1 MTKTKDLKTGVYDSK
16 GEFRELYFYKMQ
28 GLFEEMTKAAI
39 KASPELKE
47 KYENE
52 YKKKITRFSSELEF
66 CLHELGWMI
75 YDPFCQGSD
84 DVLFSNGK
92 RTYVASEDYIK
103 RPDFDR
109 KKINNDKTGF
119 PKLTDEYVGYDA
131 DLKDYE
137 AMNAGII
144 DEQGYVS
151 SFFMPSM
158 EDLATLELMH
168 KMVKDERT
176 YIDYLM
182 HKDEYSSALE
192 YLTSKKNV
200 IAIKKL
206 NDGTCTLEY
215 VSENDG
221 KVKKF
226 IDSIDAEGKVAEFVP
241 LVVEEE
247 THLKVA

>member
-1 MTKTKDLKTGVYDSK
+1 MTGVFDSK
-16 GEFRELYFYKMQ
+16 GNFRELYFYKMQ
-28 GLFEEMTKAAI
+28 ELFEVMTKAAI
-39 KASPELKE
+39 DVSPELKE

-52 YKKKITRFSSELEF
+52 YKSKITRFSSELEF

-75 YDPFCQGSD
+75 LDPFCQGEKT
-84 DVLFSNGK
+84 VLFSNGH
-92 RTYVASEDYIK
+92 RSYVASTDYIK
-103 RPDFDR
+103 APNFDR
-109 KKINNDKTGF
+109 KSIDNNETGF
-119 PKLTDEYVGYDA
+119 PILTDEYVSYDPE
-131 DLKDYE
+131 LKDYDK
-137 AMNAGII
+137 MDGGII

-168 KMVKDERT
+168 KMIRDEKA

-182 HKDEYSSALE
+182 HKHEFPSALE

-206 NDGTCTLEY
+206 NDGSCTLEF

-221 KVKKF
+221 KVQDFIKKLE
-226 IDSIDAEGKVAEFVP
+226 SEGHIAEFVP
-241 LVVEEE
+241 LVAEEN
-247 THLKVA
+247 HLKVA

>member
-1 MTKTKDLKTGVYDSK
+1 MTGVFDTD
-16 GEFRELYFYKMQ
+16 GNFRELYFYKLQ
-28 GLFEEMTKAAI
+28 GLFEVMTKAAI
-39 KASPELKE
+39 EASSELKE

-52 YKKKITRFSSELEF
+52 YKNKITRFSSELEF

-75 YDPFCQGSD
+75 RDPFCQGKD
-84 DVLFSNGK
+84 EVLFSNGH
-92 RTYVASEDYIK
+92 RSYIASIDYVSS
-103 RPDFDR
+103 PDFDR
-109 KKINNDKTGF
+109 KKINNEDMGF
-119 PKLTDEYVGYDA
+119 PVLTDEYIGYDP

-137 AMNAGII
+137 AMNGGII

-151 SFFMPSM
+151 SFFLPSM

-168 KMVKDERT
+168 KMVKDEKT

-182 HKDEYSSALE
+182 HKDEFPSALE

-206 NDGTCTLEY
+206 NDGSCTLEF

-221 KVKKF
+221 KVQKF
-226 IDSIDAEGKVAEFVP
+226 IDKIESEGRIAEFVP
-241 LVVEEE
+241 LVVEEN
-247 THLKVA
+247 TGLKVA